1 MLRSKKIK
9 LAALKDEKEVCFIHN
24 EKFSKNLP
32 LRTCTA
38 KTVEKFVQPGK
49 RLYNYFVYF
58 YYTSDLITT
67 I

>member
-1 MLRSKKIK
+1 MLRSKNIK

-38 KTVEKFVQPGK
+38 KAVEKI
-49 RLYNYFVYF
+49 RAAR
-58 YYTSDLITT
+58 
-67 I
+67 